1 MVLPVLI
8 LRPQPGADEMAA
20 QLAKESFAPVLV
32 PVLAPIF
39 EISALPASVPQL
51 SGFSGLIFTSANG
64 VRQFA
69 QLERFQDKWKPVIRP
84 ETRQNKDLEPGFD
97 SIKTEQAL
105 SSERNLP
112 VFAIGPRTAQCAM
125 QAGFC
130 EVQQFE
136 GDRAKL
142 IAALRKDASYLHLH
156 GQHQAGDLCAEAG
169 RAGISCQALAIYRS
183 QAVDILP
190 ATARDF
196 LQKTDSAPEGA
207 IVFFSDRAAQTFN
220 ALLENQGL
228 FDSTKHFYAV
238 TISSSVADNLNP
250 CQWKAIS
257 IAAKPDMVG
266 VISALRHVSENK
278 GHRPA

>member
-64 VRQFA
+64 VRQFS
-69 QLERFQDKWKPVIRP
+69 L
-84 ETRQNKDLEPGFD
+84 
-97 SIKTEQAL
+97 L

-183 QAVDILP
+183 QAVNILP

-207 IVFFSDRAAQTFN
+207 IVFFSDRAVQTFN

-228 FDSTKHFYAV
+228 FDSTKRFYAV